1 MLNSYTTVQMA
12 SAEYNGY
19 YPVNQMSNQHTGVS
33 PEGVIIS
40 WVVVGFSGFVLG
52 VILTASVLTLL

>member
-1 MLNSYTTVQMA
+1 
-12 SAEYNGY
+12 
-19 YPVNQMSNQHTGVS
+19 MSNQHTGVS

-40 WVVVGFSGFVLG
+40 WFVVGLSGFLMG

>member
-19 YPVNQMSNQHTGVS
+19 SPVNQMSNQHTGVS

-40 WVVVGFSGFVLG
+40 WVVVGLSGFALG
-52 VILTASVLTLL
+52 VILTASVLVLL